1 MPFTRSRSSAELVLD
16 AYRQAILSQEAKAA
30 RDLQVSPLQ
39 VAVSMCKCI
48 SAPQLPREVYSALGR
63 GASFV
68 NAARHTLEDVVAGVR
83 DGAFKSGVYFCGRSA
98 CDALGQLPAM
108 LDGPT
113 RLVVVDVNLTDSSE
127 MPPLPSHP
135 QLLHITL
142 RLGGTTAALGHNVT
156 LRWPE
161 HSPILDADLLAAM
174 RTLVVP
180 IAQEFK
186 PSVVVLS
193 TTFSPRLS
201 VAAYARVVRALLVPA
216 RGRLVIRAATALGS
230 RFDDLCSA
238 ACVGG
243 LHGADL
249 PPLPRAS
256 VCADADTVS
265 LLRGAA
271 ERLAPTWPCL
281 GTTLGVL
288 GLTEHQFQA
297 AHDGDDTVAASAA
310 LACLS
315 MSTFREEDEDDLFGD
330 NSRKRALSESVTG
343 GAAALLKVRN
353 SCSSPSM
360 LDP

>member
-1 MPFTRSRSSAELVLD
+1 MP
-16 AYRQAILSQEAKAA
+16 YK
-30 RDLQVSPLQ
+30 
-39 VAVSMCKCI
+39 K
-48 SAPQLPREVYSALGR
+48 
-63 GASFV
+63 
-68 NAARHTLEDVVAGVR
+68 
-83 DGAFKSGVYFCGRSA
+83 
-98 CDALGQLPAM
+98 
-108 LDGPT
+108 
-113 RLVVVDVNLTDSSE
+113 LTQT
-127 MPPLPSHP
+127 PPLPSHP

-142 RLGGTTAALGHNVT
+142 RLGGTIAALGHNVT

-161 HSPILDADLLAAM
+161 HSPILDADLLAAV

-186 PSVVVLS
+186 PCAFCSRAFLQPAVVVLS

-265 LLRGAA
+265 LLHGAA

-315 MSTFREEDEDDLFGD
+315 M
-330 NSRKRALSESVTG
+330 
-343 GAAALLKVRN
+343 VR
-353 SCSSPSM
+353 
-360 LDP
+360 DPL